1 MENTAYRNAMEVL
14 ARRRREAE
22 NDAARRREE
31 LYRALP
37 QLLRYDGEAAGLCRQ
52 MTAAV
57 LNGEP
62 TEPYQHRLE
71 QVRQDKLR
79 ALSAVGVEEQ
89 MLQPRY
95 HCALCRDTGFTE
107 GRRCRCLNELLQ
119 KEAMAALPAG
129 VFADCR
135 GFEGFDLTYYSDAA
149 EPNGRSPRDTMRNIL
164 GRCRRYA
171 AEFTPD
177 AGNLLFMGRTG
188 LGKTY
193 RSACMAAEVVARV
206 LGKAEW

>member
-79 ALSAVGVEEQ
+79 ALSAG
-89 MLQPRY
+89 
-95 HCALCRDTGFTE
+95 
-107 GRRCRCLNELLQ
+107 
-119 KEAMAALPAG
+119 LP
-129 VFADCR
+129 
-135 GFEGFDLTYYSDAA
+135 
-149 EPNGRSPRDTMRNIL
+149 
-164 GRCRRYA
+164 
-171 AEFTPD
+171 
-177 AGNLLFMGRTG
+177 
-188 LGKTY
+188 
-193 RSACMAAEVVARV
+193 
-206 LGKAEW
+206 